1 MRSRTDAARV
11 ALRCCVMLLGAA
23 LAACQNAPGPQP
35 VAMPAAASPNRVLT
49 MTVYFDFDSHHIK
62 PESYRD
68 LDAVARAFAD
78 QRLSGLRY
86 DINGHTDIVGRLAYN
101 VALSQLRA
109 QAVVDY
115 LAARGVSRDDMRPQG
130 FGALELINRA
140 SPASPENRRVEIV
153 SVR

>member
-1 MRSRTDAARV
+1 
-11 ALRCCVMLLGAA
+11 
-23 LAACQNAPGPQP
+23 
-35 VAMPAAASPNRVLT
+35 
-49 MTVYFDFDSHHIK
+49 MTVYFDFDSHTIK

-109 QAVVDY
+109 QAVIDY
-115 LAARGVSRDDMRPQG
+115 LAARGVPRDEMRAQG
-130 FGALELINRA
+130 FGPLELINRA
-140 SPASPENRRVEIV
+140 NPASPENRRVEIV